1 MGRRLVLLE
10 RSNSANSKLTQ
21 MSEKETTVSQ
31 ELGWGGLEVAEAGPD
46 HDCLI
51 ETEMKALPITK

>member
-1 MGRRLVLLE
+1 MVWRFVLVQ

-21 MSEKETTVSQ
+21 MSQKQATVSQ

-46 HDCLI
+46 HDCLS
-51 ETEMKALPITK
+51 ETEIKA

>member
-1 MGRRLVLLE
+1 MGRRLVLLQ

-31 ELGWGGLEVAEAGPD
+31 ELGWGGLEVAKAGPD
-46 HDCLI
+46 HDCLS
-51 ETEMKALPITK
+51 ETEMKA